1 MRQKKVKQLR
11 KYIIDNVEE
20 VLLLVRNECGSK
32 TEQMGPR
39 QVYQNAK
46 KLYKAGKLRV

>member
-1 MRQKKVKQLR
+1 MRQTKVKQIR
-11 KYIIDNVEE
+11 KYILSNTQE
-20 VLLLVRNECGSK
+20 LLLAIRNKFRGK

-46 KLYKAGKLRV
+46 RLYKAGKIKV

>member
-11 KYIIDNVEE
+11 KYILSNTQE
-20 VLLLVRNECGSK
+20 VLLIIRNECRRK

-46 KLYKAGKLRV
+46 KLYKTGKLTI

>member
-11 KYIIDNVEE
+11 HYLISNTQE
-20 VLLLVRNECGSK
+20 VLLAIRNEFGSK

-46 KLYKAGKLRV
+46 RLYKAGKLKV